1 MGWKGYELTIPAG
14 MIFKKMYCHKCGTTL
29 NKIKV
34 SKVYKKGDIGYTN
47 QIAGLTA
54 IGMDKIEKAYYIY
67 RCNNCGLEITYE
79 EQCIIAKKQKKEKK
93 KILEKYE

>member
-1 MGWKGYELTIPAG
+1 MGWKGYETEIYMG

-34 SKVYKKGDIGYTN
+34 SKVYKKGEKGYTN
-47 QIAGLTA
+47 QIGVIA
-54 IGMDKIEKAYYIY
+54 IGMDKLEKAYYIY